1 MSSVHNIKQQVHN
14 LADQLPESA
23 TWDDVRYQVELR
35 RSIQRGITDSDAGHT
50 LNHTEVVKE
59 FGITE

>member
-1 MSSVHNIKQQVHN
+1 MSSVRDIKQQVHN
-14 LADQLPESA
+14 LADQLSDSA

-35 RSIQRGITDSDAGHT
+35 RSIQRGIADSDAEHT
-50 LNHTEVVKE
+50 LKHTEVLKE